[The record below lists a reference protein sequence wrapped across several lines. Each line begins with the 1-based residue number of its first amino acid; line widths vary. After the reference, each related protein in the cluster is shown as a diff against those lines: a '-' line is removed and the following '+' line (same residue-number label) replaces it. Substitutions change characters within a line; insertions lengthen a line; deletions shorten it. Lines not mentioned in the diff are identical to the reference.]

1 MNQNIDRANPRRCK
15 TQKNAPDIDDR
26 LSTKLNLL
34 VQQAVDEAI
43 EQHRIKGESIAISEN
58 GQVKIIPPEK
68 ITPLVD
74 KLKKRKAQEQPQH
87 KI

>member
-1 MNQNIDRANPRRCK
+1 MNHNIDRANQRQ
-15 TQKNAPDIDDR
+15 QKNAPDVDDR

-58 GQVKIIPPEK
+58 GKVKIIPPEK
-68 ITPLVD
+68 ITPLAD
-74 KLKKRKAQEQPQH
+74 KLKKRKVPEQPQQ

>member
-1 MNQNIDRANPRRCK
+1 MNHNIDGANPRRHK
-15 TQKNAPDIDDR
+15 TQNNAPHLDDK

-43 EQHRIKGESIAISEN
+43 EQHRIRGESIAISEN
-58 GQVKIIPPEK
+58 GKVKIIPPEE
-68 ITPLVD
+68 IIPLAD